1 MIDLLLVN
9 AIAAAIKSQFP
20 SVFVGASMENTEI
33 ELPAIMV
40 EMKSDAVVGGPLYRG
55 TMTISVATQADDS
68 TPEVHAEFTDEVGTF
83 VKSLALTEP
92 VKMCGTVYQNFD
104 TTRNERHW
112 ISTMNYIVGF
122 TPAS

>member
-9 AIAAAIKSQFP
+9 AIAAALREEFP
-20 SVFVGASMENTEI
+20 DVFVGASMENVDI
-33 ELPAIMV
+33 QLPAIMV

-68 TPEVHAEFTDEVGTF
+68 TPQSHASFTDEVGTF
-83 VKSLALTEP
+83 VKSLALTSP

-104 TTRNERHW
+104 TSRNERHW
-112 ISTMNYIVGF
+112 ISTMNFIVGF